1 MKTPTNAVK
10 NGGTSHLTN
19 TEPKA
24 AAEQN
29 CITCHALVCSQGSDE
44 ENYDEGSFDAY
55 PHMLVCA
62 SPENCQD
69 DKKKKNRQSGNRT
82 RTNSMRESS
91 RRRGQYPTKLAQ
103 AKLKAVGGTST
114 AAKTNNE
121 LTPSTAQ
128 DEEIKTAQQNSGKPR
143 NLTFQS
149 LNGEIMETWELES
162 CNCSH

>member
-1 MKTPTNAVK
+1 MK
-10 NGGTSHLTN
+10 NGGTGHLTN

-29 CITCHALVCSQGSDE
+29 CITCHALVCSQGGGSDE
-44 ENYDEGSFDAY
+44 ENYDEGSFET

-69 DKKKKNRQSGNRT
+69 DKKKKNRQSGSRM
-82 RTNSMRESS
+82 RTNSMKESS

-103 AKLKAVGGTST
+103 AKLKAVGGTSS
-114 AAKTNNE
+114 AAKTNNA

-128 DEEIKTAQQNSGKPR
+128 DDEIKTDQ
-143 NLTFQS
+143 
-149 LNGEIMETWELES
+149 
-162 CNCSH
+162 